1 MNISTRTLNKTRK
14 NIDKKKTVQK
24 LTQVVKHKYA
34 KVMSE
39 LTLSNSAN

>member
-14 NIDKKKTVQK
+14 NIDKKTVQK